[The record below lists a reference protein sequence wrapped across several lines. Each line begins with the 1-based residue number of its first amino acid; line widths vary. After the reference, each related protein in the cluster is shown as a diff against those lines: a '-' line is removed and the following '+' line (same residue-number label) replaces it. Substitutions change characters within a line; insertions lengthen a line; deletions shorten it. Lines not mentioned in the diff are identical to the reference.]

1 MEFGN
6 IEGLEVGIILQSRR
20 EMKYFAYHKEIFN
33 EKNSN
38 TQKQSVT
45 VG

>member
-33 EKNSN
+33 EK
-38 TQKQSVT
+38 T
-45 VG
+45 VIPKNNLLQ